1 MAADIPL
8 NSRSLWSTF
17 FLASAAVLLLRR
29 LTQRPRRLSN
39 VPKTDERVLIL
50 GASAGIGREIARQYS
65 SRGAKVCVVGRRE
78 HLLAELVN
86 ECKTLG
92 HDVLTLPGDVASAD
106 DMIRVRSALE
116 TGSCSMITHVSSATN
131 SRSPE
136 WNGLDTVILSAGVSA
151 LQPIM
156 SVAGIENQ
164 ENATMLRDIDSEG
177 VNRVVS
183 ITEAAVRGN
192 FVGPMVVAV
201 TFVRFFPL
209 TTQPCVHTNAS
220 LFQIPLLTRTSK
232 APSILQISSL
242 GAVVPAATRALYGST
257 KAASLVLYQ
266 ALASEHP
273 SISFSFV
280 LPATVE
286 GSFRASAVD
295 QGTVREADP
304 NKSGLKLS
312 HVARRCITAV
322 DNAEKIVF
330 MPGWM
335 RIVHWL
341 YWLRPALIEPATRAK
356 YNFHPKI

>member
-1 MAADIPL
+1 
-8 NSRSLWSTF
+8 
-17 FLASAAVLLLRR
+17 
-29 LTQRPRRLSN
+29 
-39 VPKTDERVLIL
+39 
-50 GASAGIGREIARQYS
+50 
-65 SRGAKVCVVGRRE
+65 
-78 HLLAELVN
+78 
-86 ECKTLG
+86 
-92 HDVLTLPGDVASAD
+92 
-106 DMIRVRSALE
+106 MIRVRSALE
-116 TGSCSMITHVSSATN
+116 T
-131 SRSPE
+131 E

-151 LQPIM
+151 LQPIL

-164 ENATMLRDIDSEG
+164 ENATTLPDIDSEG
-177 VNRVVS
+177 VNRAVS

-192 FVGPMVVAV
+192 YVGPMVVAL
-201 TFVRFFPL
+201 TF
-209 TTQPCVHTNAS
+209 
-220 LFQIPLLTRTSK
+220 IPLLTRTSK

-273 SISFSFV
+273 SISFSSV
-280 LPATVE
+280 LPATVQ

-295 QGTVREADP
+295 QGTVRETDP
-304 NKSGLKLS
+304 NTGGMRPS

-356 YNFHPKI
+356 YNYHPKV

>member
-1 MAADIPL
+1 MGADVPL

-17 FLASAAVLLLRR
+17 LLASAVIVLLRR
-29 LTQRPRRLSN
+29 LTQKPRRLFK
-39 VPKTDERVLIL
+39 VPKADERVLIL

-86 ECKTLG
+86 ECKGLG
-92 HDVLTLPGDVASAD
+92 QNVLALTGDVASAD

-116 TGSCSMITHVSSATN
+116 S
-131 SRSPE
+131 E

-164 ENATMLRDIDSEG
+164 ENATTLRDIDSEG

-183 ITEAAVRGN
+183 ITEAAIRGN
-192 FVGPMVVAV
+192 YVGPMVVAV
-201 TFVRFFPL
+201 TF
-209 TTQPCVHTNAS
+209 
-220 LFQIPLLTRTSK
+220 IPLLTRTSK

-295 QGTVREADP
+295 QGIVREADP
-304 NKSGLKLS
+304 NKGGLKLS

-335 RIVHWL
+335 RIAHWL
-341 YWLRPALIEPATRAK
+341 YWLRPALIEPMTRAK
-356 YNFHPKI
+356 YHFHPKI

>member
-1 MAADIPL
+1 MANTISL
-8 NSRSLWSTF
+8 NNRSLWSTF
-17 FLASAAVLLLRR
+17 LLASAAILLRR
-29 LTQRPRRLSN
+29 FTQRPRRVSK

-50 GASAGIGREIARQYS
+50 GASTGIGREIALQYS

-78 HLLAELVN
+78 HLLTELVN
-86 ECKTLG
+86 ECKALG
-92 HDVLTLPGDVASAD
+92 HNVLAVTGDVASAD
-106 DMIRVRSALE
+106 DMIRVRSILE
-116 TGSCSMITHVSSATN
+116 TG
-131 SRSPE
+131 

-151 LQPIM
+151 LQPIL
-156 SVAGIENQ
+156 SVAGIEDQ
-164 ENATMLRDIDSEG
+164 ENATTLPDIDSEG
-177 VNRVVS
+177 VNRTVS

-192 FVGPMVVAV
+192 YIGPMVVAV
-201 TFVRFFPL
+201 TF
-209 TTQPCVHTNAS
+209 
-220 LFQIPLLTRTSK
+220 IPLLTRTSK

-280 LPATVE
+280 LPVTVE

-295 QGTVREADP
+295 QGAVREADP
-304 NKSGLKLS
+304 NKGGLKLS

-322 DNAEKIVF
+322 DNVEKIVF
-330 MPGWM
+330 MPGWI
-335 RIVHWL
+335 RIAHWL
-341 YWLRPALIEPATRAK
+341 YWLRPGFIEPATRAK